1 MLVQNVNDFTGR
13 RSVMYDLTS
22 LVPSYISRTSQ
33 RKNILAE
40 KFSTVHFFY
49 NTKMSIRCYLKNDV
63 CMVSDAP
70 SLQPICKENR
80 PYETLTLNFSVW

>member
-1 MLVQNVNDFTGR
+1 
-13 RSVMYDLTS
+13 MYDLTS

-70 SLQPICKENR
+70 SLQPIFVHITSNNLANHR
-80 PYETLTLNFSVW
+80 SW